1 MKEVYKPLFEP
12 FTFRNGV
19 QLKNRIVMA
28 PMTTFSANPDDTAS
42 DAELDYYAARSN
54 GPGMVIT
61 ACAYVQANGKGFE
74 GQFAAD
80 RETMIPSLRR
90 VASSIKEKGAKAVL
104 QLYHGGRL
112 AVPHLIPNG
121 ETVSASSVAPL
132 LDRGF
137 YSIDAP
143 PRSLSDEEIIQL
155 IQAFGEATRRAIEA
169 GFDGVEL
176 HGASGYIIQQFF
188 SPHSNTRT
196 DRWGGSMEKRLTFP
210 LAVIE
215 EVKKVIAV
223 HAKQP
228 FIIGYRLSPEEPETP
243 GITMA
248 ETFALLDALADAE
261 LDYFHMALN
270 DFWSKPRR
278 GVESN
283 RSRVE
288 LIWEHVGNRVPIIGV
303 GSIYTPDQAVN
314 ALEKTGIPLIA
325 LGRELIMEPQWVEK
339 VEQGKEKEIKT
350 IINQND
356 QSLLVV
362 PDPLWE
368 LIFNV
373 PGWFPIEKSMI
384 QK

>member
-1 MKEVYKPLFEP
+1 MKEVYQPLFEP
-12 FTFRNGV
+12 FTFPNGV
-19 QLKNRIVMA
+19 QLKNRVVMA

-42 DAELDYYAARSN
+42 DAELDYYAARSS

-61 ACAYVQANGKGFE
+61 ACAYIQANGKGFE
-74 GQFAAD
+74 GQFAVD
-80 RETMIPSLRR
+80 RDTMIPSLRS
-90 VASSIKEKGAKAVL
+90 VASAIKDKGAKAVL
-104 QLYHGGRL
+104 QIYHGGRL

-137 YSIDAP
+137 YSVDKA
-143 PRSLSDEEIIQL
+143 PRSLSGEEVVQL
-155 IQAFGEATRRAIEA
+155 IQDFGEATRRAIEA

-176 HGASGYIIQQFF
+176 HGATGYIIQQFF

-196 DRWGGSMEKRLTFP
+196 DRWGGSLEKRLALP

-215 EVKKVIAV
+215 EAKRVVEE

-228 FIIGYRLSPEEPETP
+228 FIIGYRLTPEEPETP
-243 GITMA
+243 GITMT

-261 LDYFHMALN
+261 LDYIHMGVT

-278 GVESN
+278 GIESN
-283 RSRVE
+283 RSRIE
-288 LIWEHVGNRVPIIGV
+288 LIAEHVGNRVPIIGV
-303 GSIYTPDQAVN
+303 GSIHTPDQAVE
-314 ALEKTGIPLIA
+314 ALEKTGIPRIA
-325 LGRELIMEPQWVEK
+325 LGTELIMEPQWVEK

-350 IINQND
+350 ILNPSD
-356 QSLLVV
+356 QALLNI

-368 LIFNV
+368 PIMNV
-373 PGWFPIEKSMI
+373 SGWFPVEKEI
-384 QK
+384 IRQ

>member
-1 MKEVYKPLFEP
+1 MMKEIYKPLFKP
-12 FTFRNGV
+12 YTLKNGV

-42 DAELDYYAARSN
+42 DAEIDYYAARSN

-61 ACAYVQANGKGFE
+61 ACAYIQANGKGFE
-74 GQFAAD
+74 GQFAAHQD
-80 RETMIPSLRR
+80 AMIPSLRR

-104 QLYHGGRL
+104 QVYHGGRL

-121 ETVSASSVAPL
+121 ETVSASSVPPL

-137 YSIDAP
+137 YSVDRT
-143 PRSLSDEEIIQL
+143 PRSLSEEEILQL
-155 IQAFGEATRRAIEA
+155 IQDFGETTRRAIEA

-176 HGASGYIIQQFF
+176 HGATGYIIQQFI

-196 DRWGGSMEKRLTFP
+196 DRWGGSVEKRLAFP

-215 EVKKVIAV
+215 ETKRVIKQ

-228 FIIGYRLSPEEPETP
+228 FILGYRLSPEEPETP

-248 ETFALLDALADAE
+248 ETFTLLDALIGAE
-261 LDYFHMALN
+261 VDYIHLSLT

-288 LIWEHVGNRVPIIGV
+288 LIQEHVGKRIPVIGV
-303 GSIYTPDQAVN
+303 GSIHTPDEAVQ
-314 ALEKTGIPLIA
+314 ALEQTGIPFIA
-325 LGRELIMEPQWVEK
+325 LGRELIMEPEWVEK
-339 VEQGKEKEIKT
+339 VGQGREREIKT
-350 IINQND
+350 TINRND
-356 QSLLVV
+356 QARLQV

-368 LIFNV
+368 LMMSV
-373 PGWFPIEKSMI
+373 QGWFPVEDV
-384 QK
+384 

>member
-42 DAELDYYAARSN
+42 DAEIDYYAARSN

-61 ACAYVQANGKGFE
+61 ACAYVQENGKGFE

-80 RETMIPSLRR
+80 RDTMISSLRR
-90 VASSIKEKGAKAVL
+90 VASSIKEKGAKAII

-112 AVPHLIPNG
+112 AVPYLIPNG

-137 YSIDAP
+137 YSIDQP

-196 DRWGGSMEKRLTFP
+196 DRWGGNIEKRLAFP

-215 EVKKVIAV
+215 EVKRVITE
-223 HAKQP
+223 HAKKP
-228 FIIGYRLSPEEPETP
+228 FILGYRLSPEEPETP

-248 ETFALLDALADAE
+248 ETFILLDALADAE
-261 LDYFHMALN
+261 LDYIHMALN
-270 DFWSKPRR
+270 DLWSKPRR

-288 LIWEHVGNRVPIIGV
+288 LIEEHVGNRVPIIGV
-303 GSIYTPDQAVN
+303 GSIHTPDQAIE
-314 ALEKTGIPLIA
+314 ALEKTGIPFVA

-350 IINQND
+350 TINPSD
-356 QSLLVV
+356 QALLTI
-362 PDPLWE
+362 PDPLWD
-368 LIFNV
+368 LILNV
-373 PGWFPIEKSMI
+373 PDWFPIEKDTI
-384 QK
+384 R

>member
-1 MKEVYKPLFEP
+1 MMKEIYKPLFEP
-12 FTFRNGV
+12 FTLKNGV

-42 DAELDYYAARSN
+42 DAELAYYAARSN

-80 RETMIPSLRR
+80 RDTMIPSLRR
-90 VASSIKEKGAKAVL
+90 VASSIKEKGSKAVL

-121 ETVSASSVAPL
+121 ETVSASSVAPR

-137 YSIDAP
+137 YSIDKT
-143 PRSLSDEEIIQL
+143 PRSLSDEEVVEL
-155 IQAFGEATRRAIEA
+155 IKDFGEATRRAIEA

-176 HGASGYIIQQFF
+176 HGATGYIIQQFF

-196 DRWGGSMEKRLTFP
+196 DRWGGSLEKRLTFP

-215 EVKKVIAV
+215 ETKRVIAE

-228 FIIGYRLSPEEPETP
+228 FIIGYRLTPEEPETP
-243 GITMA
+243 GITMT
-248 ETFALLDALADAE
+248 ETFALLDALVEAE
-261 LDYFHMALN
+261 LDYIHMGIT

-278 GVESN
+278 GVDSKQ
-283 RSRVE
+283 SRME
-288 LIWEHVGNRVPIIGV
+288 LIAEHVGNRVPIIGV
-303 GSIYTPDQAVN
+303 GSIHTPDQAVQ
-314 ALEKTGIPLIA
+314 ALEQTGIPLIA
-325 LGRELIMEPQWVEK
+325 LGRELIMEPEWVEK
-339 VEQGKEKEIKT
+339 VEQGKENDIKT
-350 IINQND
+350 TINPND
-356 QSLLVV
+356 QALLQV
-362 PDPLWE
+362 PEPLWE
-368 LIFNV
+368 LMMNV
-373 PGWFPIEKSMI
+373 KGWFPVEDV
-384 QK
+384 

>member
-1 MKEVYKPLFEP
+1 MKETYKPLFEP

-28 PMTTFSANPDDTAS
+28 PMTTFSANPDDTVS
-42 DAELDYYAARSN
+42 DAEIDYYAARSN

-80 RETMIPSLRR
+80 RDTMIPSLRR
-90 VASSIKEKGAKAVL
+90 VASSIKDKGAKAVL

-137 YSIDAP
+137 YSIDQT
-143 PRSLSDEEIIQL
+143 PRSVSDGEIIEL
-155 IQAFGEATRRAIEA
+155 IQAYGQATHRAIKA

-176 HGASGYIIQQFF
+176 HGASGYLIQQFF

-196 DRWGGSMEKRLTFP
+196 DRWGGSLERRLTFP
-210 LAVIE
+210 LAVVE
-215 EVKKVIAV
+215 EVKRVIAV
-223 HAKQP
+223 HANQP
-228 FIIGYRLSPEEPETP
+228 FILGYRLSPEEPETP
-243 GITMA
+243 GITMK
-248 ETFALLDALADAE
+248 ETFALLDALAGVE
-261 LDYFHMALN
+261 LDYIHMALN

-278 GVESN
+278 GVESI

-288 LIWEHVGNRVPIIGV
+288 LIQEHLGNRVPIIGV
-303 GSIYTPDQAVN
+303 GSIHTPDQATE
-314 ALEKTGIPLIA
+314 AIKKSGIPLIA
-325 LGRELIMEPQWVEK
+325 LGRELIVEPDWVAK
-339 VEQGKEKEIKT
+339 VQEGKEDT
-350 IINQND
+350 IRTTLQPND
-356 QSLLVV
+356 QAVLTI

-368 LIFNV
+368 LILSV
-373 PGWFPIEKSMI
+373 PGWFPVE
-384 QK
+384 

>member
-1 MKEVYKPLFEP
+1 MKEVYKPLLEP
-12 FTFRNGV
+12 FTLRNGV

-42 DAELDYYAARSN
+42 DAEIDYYAARSN

-61 ACAYVQANGKGFE
+61 ACAYVQASGKGFE

-80 RETMIPSLRR
+80 QDLMIPSLRR
-90 VASSIKEKGAKAVL
+90 VASSIKETSAKAIL

-121 ETVSASSVAPL
+121 ETVSASNIAPL

-137 YSIDAP
+137 YSVDQA
-143 PRSLSDEEIIQL
+143 PRSLRDEEILQL
-155 IQAFGEATRRAIEA
+155 IKDFGEATRRAIEA
-169 GFDGVEL
+169 GFDGIEL

-196 DRWGGSMEKRLTFP
+196 DRWGGSIEKRLAFP

-215 EVKKVIAV
+215 EVKRVITV

-228 FIIGYRLSPEEPETP
+228 FIVGYRLSPEEPETP
-243 GITMA
+243 GITMK
-248 ETFALLDALADAE
+248 ETFTLLDALIGAE
-261 LDYFHMALN
+261 LDYIHMALN
-270 DFWSKPRR
+270 DLWSKPRR
-278 GVESN
+278 GVESD

-288 LIWEHVGNRVPIIGV
+288 LIQEYVGNRVPIIGV
-303 GSIYTPDQAVN
+303 GSIHTPDQAVE
-314 ALEKTGIPLIA
+314 ALEKTGIPLLA

-339 VEQGKEKEIKT
+339 VEQGNEKEIKT
-350 IINQND
+350 TIHSND
-356 QSLLVV
+356 QALLTI

-368 LIFNV
+368 LIMNV
-373 PGWFPIEKSMI
+373 PGWFPVVKETIHK
-384 QK
+384 

>member
-1 MKEVYKPLFEP
+1 MKKVYKPLFEP

-61 ACAYVQANGKGFE
+61 ACAYIQANGKGFE

-80 RETMIPSLRR
+80 RDTMIPSLRS
-90 VASSIKEKGAKAVL
+90 VASSIKEKGAKAIL
-104 QLYHGGRL
+104 QLFHGGRL

-137 YSIDAP
+137 YSVDRA
-143 PRSLSDEEIIQL
+143 PRSLSDEEVIQL
-155 IQAFGEATRRAIEA
+155 IKDFGKATRRAIEA

-176 HGASGYIIQQFF
+176 HGATGYIIQQFF

-196 DRWGGSMEKRLTFP
+196 DSWGGSLEKRLAFP

-215 EVKKVIAV
+215 EAKRVITE
-223 HAKQP
+223 HAKHP
-228 FIIGYRLSPEEPETP
+228 FIIGYRLTPEEPETP
-243 GITMA
+243 GITMT
-248 ETFALLDALADAE
+248 ETFALLDALADVE
-261 LDYFHMALN
+261 FDYIHMGVT

-278 GVESN
+278 GIESN
-283 RSRVE
+283 RSRIE
-288 LIWEHVGNRVPIIGV
+288 LIAEHIGNRVPIIGV
-303 GSIYTPDQAVN
+303 GSIHTPDQAMD
-314 ALEKTGIPLIA
+314 ALEKTGIPFIA
-325 LGRELIMEPQWVEK
+325 LGRELIMDPQWVEK
-339 VEQGKEKEIKT
+339 VEQGKEKEITTT
-350 IINQND
+350 INPNN
-356 QSLLVV
+356 QSLLTI

-368 LIFNV
+368 LILNV
-373 PGWFPIEKSMI
+373 TGWFPIEKEI
-384 QK
+384 IRK

>member
-42 DAELDYYAARSN
+42 DAEIDYYAARAN

-61 ACAYVQANGKGFE
+61 ACAYVQENGKGFE

-80 RETMIPSLRR
+80 RDTMIPSLRR
-90 VASSIKEKGAKAVL
+90 VASSIKEKGAKAII

-137 YSIDAP
+137 YSIDQP

-196 DRWGGSMEKRLTFP
+196 DRWGGNIEKRLAFP

-215 EVKKVIAV
+215 EVKRVIAE

-228 FIIGYRLSPEEPETP
+228 FILGYRLSPEEPETP

-248 ETFALLDALADAE
+248 ETFILLDALADAE
-261 LDYFHMALN
+261 LDYIHMALN

-288 LIWEHVGNRVPIIGV
+288 LIEEHVGNRVPIIGV
-303 GSIYTPDQAVN
+303 GSIHTPDQAIE
-314 ALEKTGIPLIA
+314 ALEKTGIPFVA

-350 IINQND
+350 TINPSD
-356 QSLLVV
+356 QALLTI

-368 LIFNV
+368 LILNV
-373 PGWFPIEKSMI
+373 PGWFPIEKETI

>member
-1 MKEVYKPLFEP
+1 MKEVYQPLFEP
-12 FTFRNGV
+12 FTFPNGV
-19 QLKNRIVMA
+19 QLKNRVVMA

-42 DAELDYYAARSN
+42 DAELDYYAARSS

-61 ACAYVQANGKGFE
+61 ACAYIQANGKGFE
-74 GQFAAD
+74 GQFAVD
-80 RETMIPSLRR
+80 RDTMIPSLRS
-90 VASSIKEKGAKAVL
+90 VASAIKDKGAKAVL
-104 QLYHGGRL
+104 QIYHGGRL

-137 YSIDAP
+137 YSVDKA
-143 PRSLSDEEIIQL
+143 PRSLSGEEVVQL
-155 IQAFGEATRRAIEA
+155 IQDFGEATRRAIEA

-176 HGASGYIIQQFF
+176 HGATGYIIQQFF

-196 DRWGGSMEKRLTFP
+196 DRWGGSLEKRLALP

-215 EVKKVIAV
+215 EAKRVVEE

-228 FIIGYRLSPEEPETP
+228 FIIGYRLTPEEPETP
-243 GITMA
+243 GITMT

-261 LDYFHMALN
+261 LDYIHMGIT

-278 GVESN
+278 GAENN
-283 RSRVE
+283 RSRIE
-288 LIWEHVGNRVPIIGV
+288 HIAEHVGDRVPIIGV
-303 GSIYTPDQAVN
+303 GSIHTPDQAID

-339 VEQGKEKEIKT
+339 VAQGKEKEIRTTLNPSNQALLT
-350 IINQND
+350 I
-356 QSLLVV
+356 
-362 PDPLWE
+362 PDSLWE
-368 LIFNV
+368 PMLNV
-373 PGWFPIEKSMI
+373 PGWFPVEKEAI
-384 QK
+384 RQ